1 VGAPQELVLI
11 EEVQQDSHPS
21 RRERLLSA
29 AVYLGAAALTVLA
42 TFVVLQLW
50 RADPRV
56 AFEYGSDT
64 LSYHMV
70 VKAVMEHPWYF
81 TNPLLGM
88 PAGFESH
95 EFPFVVGD
103 GFHLLVC
110 KFLGLFTSNSVLVF
124 NLYFLLGFP
133 LTTLTTV
140 LALRK
145 LGSTYPS
152 AIAAG
157 VLFAFLPFHT
167 MRQEIHI
174 FMATYYAVPLM
185 VLVLVWLGEPAPLFS
200 RATRRRALASVAIC
214 ALVAGT
220 GLYQAFFAGVL
231 LVVSGAVATL
241 RHRSYRHALAT
252 VALLATLGGAL
263 GLAALP
269 VIVHQRSAG
278 PNPAVAQRPF
288 RDSEVYGLKI
298 GYLVLP
304 RKDHRFEPLNALTKP
319 LYAGLPLEGVSAS
332 LGTFGTVGFL
342 ALLGLMFKRSRR
354 SPSSVSDRLAEA
366 NLGAVLFATIGGFSV
381 LFAAFVT
388 PQFRAHNRILIYIGC
403 FGFFAVALALDWARR
418 RWGFRWHLVAVAAV
432 ILIGVWDQTSE
443 ANVRDYANAARAYRS
458 DAELVKR
465 IEGSVR
471 PGAMIFQLPYVR
483 FPEGGYDL
491 LRPYFHSSSLRWSFP
506 TMYGRPTAAWQ
517 QTIAARP
524 LPEMVDQLTAA
535 GFEGI
540 LVHRFL
546 LPGSAQV
553 EADLTRLLGQG
564 PLVSNDRHF
573 FFFRLSGRRA
583 P

>member
-1 VGAPQELVLI
+1 VGAPQKLSLI
-11 EEVQQDSHPS
+11 EDVQQDAHPS
-21 RRERLLSA
+21 RRARLLSA
-29 AVYLGAAALTVLA
+29 AAYLGAAALTVLI
-42 TFVVLQLW
+42 TIIVLELW
-50 RADPRV
+50 RTDLRAP
-56 AFEYGSDT
+56 FEYGSDT
-64 LSYHMV
+64 LSYQMV
-70 VKAVMEHPWYF
+70 VKAVMERLWYF

-88 PAGFESH
+88 PTGLESH

-110 KFLGLFTSNSVLVF
+110 KFLGLFTSNSALVF

-185 VLVLVWLGEPAPLFS
+185 VLVLVWLGEATPLFS
-200 RATRRRALASVAIC
+200 RATRPRALASLGIC
-214 ALVAGT
+214 ALVAAT

-304 RKDHRFEPLNALTKP
+304 RKDHRFEPLNTLTKP
-319 LYAGLPLEGVSAS
+319 IYAGLPLEGTTMS
-332 LGTFGTVGFL
+332 LGTFGAVGFL
-342 ALLGLMFKRSRR
+342 ALLGLIFMRSR
-354 SPSSVSDRLAEA
+354 PSGVPDRLAEA
-366 NLGAVLFATIGGFSV
+366 NLGAVLFATIGGFSA

-388 PQFRAHNRILIYIGC
+388 PQFRGHNRILIYIGC
-403 FGFFAVALALDWARR
+403 FGLFAVALALDWARR
-418 RWGFRWHLVAVAAV
+418 RWGSRWHLAAVAAV
-432 ILIGVWDQTSE
+432 LLVGVWDQTSE
-443 ANVRDYANAARAYRS
+443 ANVRDYASSARAYRS

-506 TMYGRPTAAWQ
+506 IMHGRPTAVWQ
-517 QTIAARP
+517 QIVAARP
-524 LPEMVDQLTAA
+524 LPEMVDKLAAA
-535 GFEGI
+535 GFEGV

-553 EADLTRLLGQG
+553 EADLTRLLGRG
-564 PLVSNDRHF
+564 PLVSNDGHF
-573 FFFRLSGRRA
+573 FFFSLKRRA